1 MAFCRIICAEV
12 QAQMFSTE
20 SPPLN
25 DVLKL
30 DFDDEYAPSNGG
42 VRLKPGNPHRS
53 SGFTNAQFK
62 SGNPSIGG
70 RLTRS
75 LARFSLAVLIGVGAT
90 LAWQSYGGEA
100 VRTWAPSLSS
110 LLPAST
116 MEPPAPAVTS
126 TELQQQLKPMAIDL
140 ALVRRT
146 EEQLAANQDQLA
158 RKQDQMAQA
167 IAALQAAE
175 QEVSQKVSA
184 PPSLPSAPK
193 PVHVSPKQAQPPAQ

>member
-12 QAQMFSTE
+12 EAQMFSTE
-20 SPPLN
+20 SPPLH

-42 VRLKPGNPHRS
+42 GPLKPGKSYRS
-53 SGFTNAQFK
+53 SGFTNAQFRSDK
-62 SGNPSIGG
+62 PPIGG

-75 LARFSLAVLIGVGAT
+75 LARLSLAVLIGVGAT

-140 ALVRRT
+140 ALVRRS

-158 RKQDQMAQA
+158 RKQDQMVQA

-175 QEVSQKVSA
+175 QELSQKISSPPTSA
-184 PPSLPSAPK
+184 AAHVPPPK
-193 PVHVSPKQAQPPAQ
+193 PLRPAAQ

>member
-1 MAFCRIICAEV
+1 
-12 QAQMFSTE
+12 MFSTE

-30 DFDDEYAPSNGG
+30 DFDDAYAPSNGG
-42 VRLKPGNPHRS
+42 GGRLKPGKPHHS

-62 SGNPSIGG
+62 SDKPSIGG

-75 LARFSLAVLIGVGAT
+75 LARLSLAVLIGVGAT
-90 LAWQSYGGEA
+90 LAWQSYGGET

-126 TELQQQLKPMAIDL
+126 TELQQQLKLMAIDL
-140 ALVRRT
+140 ALVRRS

-158 RKQDQMAQA
+158 RKQDQMTQA
-167 IAALQAAE
+167 IATLQAAE
-175 QEVSQKVSA
+175 QDISQKILALA
-184 PPSLPSAPK
+184 PPAPK
-193 PVHVSPKQAQPPAQ
+193 AVHVSPKPAQPPPQ

>member
-1 MAFCRIICAEV
+1 MAFCSIICAEV

-42 VRLKPGNPHRS
+42 GRLKPGNPHRS

-62 SGNPSIGG
+62 SGKPSIGG

-90 LAWQSYGGEA
+90 LAWASYCGVGWMNRGA
-100 VRTWAPSLSS
+100 SLDFV
-110 LLPAST
+110 L
-116 MEPPAPAVTS
+116 
-126 TELQQQLKPMAIDL
+126 
-140 ALVRRT
+140 
-146 EEQLAANQDQLA
+146 
-158 RKQDQMAQA
+158 
-167 IAALQAAE
+167 
-175 QEVSQKVSA
+175 
-184 PPSLPSAPK
+184 
-193 PVHVSPKQAQPPAQ
+193 